1 LALRSFGE
9 IKPKFKS
16 WSMMQKPSEKSSWI
30 GMEWRLMKPES
41 SSNTTLKVGTW
52 AFTHLSLYGRK
63 MSIQQIKAYHTKIRG
78 EPRNRFSFMVETTLW
93 RCTDCG
99 ALWEKKVEHDCKDDL
114 SRVWSQSDHHRE
126 EKSG

>member
-1 LALRSFGE
+1 MALRSFGE
-9 IKPKFKS
+9 IKPKLKS
-16 WSMMQKPSEKSSWI
+16 WSMTQ
-30 GMEWRLMKPES
+30 
-41 SSNTTLKVGTW
+41 
-52 AFTHLSLYGRK
+52 SLYGRK

-114 SRVWSQSDHHRE
+114 SRVWSQSDHHRK